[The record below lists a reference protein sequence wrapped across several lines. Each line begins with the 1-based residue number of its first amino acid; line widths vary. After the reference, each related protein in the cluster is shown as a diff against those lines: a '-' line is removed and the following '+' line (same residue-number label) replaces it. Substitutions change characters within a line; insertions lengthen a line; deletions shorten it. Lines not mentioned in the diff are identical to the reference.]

1 MARKFSIS
9 NNTHIE
15 LKPDQ
20 RKGLE
25 KILEWL
31 KEEWEEDETGIVEK
45 SIETLNY
52 ILIREYYT
60 TIEQDLLNTLRS
72 QYVEDKFGKKK

>member
-1 MARKFSIS
+1 M
-9 NNTHIE
+9 
-15 LKPDQ
+15 LKNKKIDLEPKQ
-20 RKGLE
+20 REGLE

-31 KEEWEEDETGIVEK
+31 KEENDADETGIVKK

>member
-1 MARKFSIS
+1 MPTNKKIDL
-9 NNTHIE
+9 E
-15 LKPDQ
+15 PKQ
-20 RKGLE
+20 REGLE

-31 KEEWEEDETGIVEK
+31 KEENDADETGIVKK

>member
-1 MARKFSIS
+1 MKNLPEFYL
-9 NNTHIE
+9 TP
-15 LKPDQ
+15 KQ
-20 RKGLE
+20 KKGLE

-31 KEEWEEDETGIVEK
+31 KEELEEDATGVVAK

>member
-1 MARKFSIS
+1 MAKKFSIP
-9 NNTHIE
+9 NNTKIE

-31 KEEWEEDETGIVEK
+31 KEENDADETGIVEK

-72 QYVEDKFGKKK
+72 QYVEEKFGKNK

>member
-1 MARKFSIS
+1 
-9 NNTHIE
+9 
-15 LKPDQ
+15 
-20 RKGLE
+20 LE